1 MIDIE
6 WTTQAFDRLETLSDS
21 IAFEIIRRADVLA
34 AFPEMGVSMS
44 EHYQTTFNYR
54 QLIIK
59 GNYRVIYRY
68 DADQSIVYIAA
79 IQHCRRQL
87 PSYSDLQ
94 RAVKKSQSG

>member
-6 WTTQAFDRLETLSDS
+6 WTTLAFERLESLPDS
-21 IAFEIIRRADVLA
+21 VAFEIVRLVDALA
-34 AFPEMGVSMS
+34 AFPEMGASMR
-44 EHYQTTFNYR
+44 EQYQTVFNYR

-68 DADQSIVYIAA
+68 DAEQSIIYIAA
-79 IQHCRRQL
+79 IQHCRQQL

-94 RAVKKSQSG
+94 RAVKKSQP